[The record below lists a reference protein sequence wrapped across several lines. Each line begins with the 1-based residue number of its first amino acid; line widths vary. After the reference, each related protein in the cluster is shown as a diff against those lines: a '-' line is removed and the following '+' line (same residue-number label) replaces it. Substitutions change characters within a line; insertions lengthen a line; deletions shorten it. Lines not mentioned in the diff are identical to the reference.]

1 MIINSNVYSLSY
13 IAFSGPGSLQ
23 LVLVMIMT
31 SADTDLKGLK
41 AALLTT
47 CTVYYLGPSV
57 SYCCSFLVVS
67 DGLILSICGLMY

>member
-1 MIINSNVYSLSY
+1 MLLCQLQIVAVTTSVC
-13 IAFSGPGSLQ
+13 GPGSLQ

-31 SADTDLKGLK
+31 SAGTDLKGLK

-47 CTVYYLGPSV
+47 CTVCYLGPSV

-67 DGLILSICGLMY
+67 DGMILTTCGLMY

>member
-1 MIINSNVYSLSY
+1 MYSLSY

-41 AALLTT
+41 AVFLTT
-47 CTVYYLGPSV
+47 CTVCYLGPSV

-67 DGLILSICGLMY
+67 DSLILSTCGLMY

>member
-1 MIINSNVYSLSY
+1 MYSLSY
-13 IAFSGPGSLQ
+13 VVFSGPGSLQ
-23 LVLVMIMT
+23 LVLVLVIA

-47 CTVYYLGPSV
+47 CTVCYLGPSV

-67 DGLILSICGLMY
+67 DSLILSACGLMY

>member
-1 MIINSNVYSLSY
+1 MYSLSY

-41 AALLTT
+41 AAVFTT
-47 CTVYYLGPSV
+47 CTVCYLGPSV

-67 DGLILSICGLMY
+67 DSLILSTCGLMY

>member
-1 MIINSNVYSLSY
+1 MLLCQLQLVPVTTSVC
-13 IAFSGPGSLQ
+13 GPGSLQ

-41 AALLTT
+41 AAVLTT
-47 CTVYYLGPSV
+47 CTVCYLGPSV

-67 DGLILSICGLMY
+67 DSWLLTTCGVMY

>member
-1 MIINSNVYSLSY
+1 MYSLSY

-41 AALLTT
+41 AVLLTT
-47 CTVYYLGPSV
+47 CTVCYLGPSV

-67 DGLILSICGLMY
+67 DSLMLSTCGLMY

>member
-1 MIINSNVYSLSY
+1 MNCNVYSLSY

-31 SADTDLKGLK
+31 SADTDLKGLT
-41 AALLTT
+41 AVLTT
-47 CTVYYLGPSV
+47 CTVCYLGPSV

-67 DGLILSICGLMY
+67 DSLILSTCGLMY

>member
-1 MIINSNVYSLSY
+1 MYSLSY

-47 CTVYYLGPSV
+47 CTVCYLGPSV
-57 SYCCSFLVVS
+57 SYCCSFLDVS
-67 DGLILSICGLMY
+67 DSLILSTCGLMY